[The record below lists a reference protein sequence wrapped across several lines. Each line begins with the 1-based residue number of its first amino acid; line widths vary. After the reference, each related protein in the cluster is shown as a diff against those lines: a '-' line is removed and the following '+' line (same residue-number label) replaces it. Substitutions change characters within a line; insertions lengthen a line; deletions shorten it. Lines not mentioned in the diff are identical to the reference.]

1 MLMNDLIVFAL
12 EAEAPSLFKYN
23 NVFQIGVGK
32 VNAAINLTTLINTLQ
47 PTRVINLGTAGG
59 IKLNTGIYRVNH
71 VFQHDVNLTS
81 LGLEPGQILSDNN
94 CFIDLPGQGYTCAT
108 GDIHVTEKHKI
119 RLNCDMVDM
128 EAYSIAKACLK
139 NGVHCEIWKYISDQA
154 DENAGITWQQEV
166 AAGEELYRKVLENL
180 EVKLIGG

>member
-12 EAEAPSLFKYN
+12 KAEAPSLFQFS

-32 VNAAINLTTLINTLQ
+32 VNAAINVTMLINTYQ
-47 PTRVINLGTAGG
+47 PRRIINLGTAGG
-59 IKLNTGIYRVNH
+59 IKLDTGIYRVNH

-94 CFIDLPGQGYTCAT
+94 CFIDLPGSGHTCAT
-108 GDIHVTEKHKI
+108 GDIHVTEKHKM
-119 RLNCDMVDM
+119 RLDCDMVDM

-139 NGVHCEIWKYISDQA
+139 YNVQCEIYKYISDQA
-154 DENAGITWQQEV
+154 DENAGTTWQEEV
-166 AAGEELYRKVLENL
+166 AAGEELYKRVLADLKVDLL
-180 EVKLIGG
+180 GG